1 MLGWRYECVTFYHFV
16 LNIKSSTRGLG
27 AAESNERT
35 GFLWEDD
42 QRAGLTRLCSG
53 AGLCLGP
60 QASLSL
66 LHFLASAN
74 LKQLSS
80 PSAIFWMVLLDQVSG
95 CGSDLIVAFLSP
107 FSRETLEMHLRFFL
121 VPDFPSPS
129 ACGPKPS

>member
-1 MLGWRYECVTFYHFV
+1 MNLTFYHFV
-16 LNIKSSTRGLG
+16 LNIKSSTEGWEQLRVTREEDFSGRMVRG
-27 AAESNERT
+27 
-35 GFLWEDD
+35 
-42 QRAGLTRLCSG
+42 AGLTRLRSG